1 MYFCRGR
8 VKLLKCNMSE
18 KYTSSLKLKKI
29 RDILLK
35 KRFKYLDDT
44 KTVKVYKNKEYKL
57 YRMDNV
63 DIITD
68 TKDNRLGIL
77 IQDI

>member
-1 MYFCRGR
+1 
-8 VKLLKCNMSE
+8 MSE

>member
-1 MYFCRGR
+1 
-8 VKLLKCNMSE
+8 MSE

-77 IQDI
+77 IHDI

>member
-1 MYFCRGR
+1 
-8 VKLLKCNMSE
+8 MSE

-63 DIITD
+63 DIVTD

>member
-1 MYFCRGR
+1 
-8 VKLLKCNMSE
+8 MSE

-35 KRFKYLDDT
+35 KGFKYLDDT

-77 IQDI
+77 IHDI

>member
-1 MYFCRGR
+1 
-8 VKLLKCNMSE
+8 MSE

-35 KRFKYLDDT
+35 KGFKYLDDT